1 MPSNSEATPID
12 LPAGPDPRPEVRPAG
27 PRAPHDVP
35 DLLKRA
41 LVGRPVASE
50 RMSATLLPKRIAL
63 PVFASDAL
71 SSVAYAPDEIL
82 LTLSLAG
89 MSAMTLSP
97 WVGAAVVI
105 VMMAVIASYRQ
116 TVHAYPSGGGGYA
129 VVRENLGARA
139 GLVVASALLVDYVL
153 TVAVSVSSGMQYLA
167 ATVPAARGHETT
179 LAVGVIGLLALLNL
193 RGVRESGTAFAIPVY
208 GFLLALGLMGAVGL
222 WQAVTGSLRPAVSA
236 QFEIAPDAAFS
247 QGLTGVVG
255 GFLIM
260 RAFSSGSAALTGI
273 EAVSNGVPAFRR
285 PKAANAATTLLLL
298 GLIAATMLMSV
309 LLLAGAAGVRFAQD
323 PAHQLLVDGGPV
335 GPSYAQDPVITQI
348 AATVFRGAP
357 ALFVAVA
364 VSTGVILVLAAN
376 TAFNGFPALGSV
388 LARDGYLPRQ
398 MHTRGDRLA
407 FSNGIVLLAL
417 AAIAFVVA
425 FHAEVTRLIQLY
437 IVGVFISFTLSQ
449 LGMVRYWTA
458 HLRTETDR
466 RARTRQHRS
475 RTINAFGFVMTAAV
489 LLVVLT
495 TKFTHGA
502 WLTLLVMVVLLA
514 VMRGIR
520 RHYLAVARD
529 IAVTDPSGSRA
540 LPPRVHGII
549 LVSKLHE
556 PAMRAVAYARATR
569 PTTLEAV
576 TVDIDVD
583 ESAAL
588 RKAWQDLDIPVP
600 LTVLESPF
608 REITRPVVD
617 YVRTVR
623 WASPRDLVV
632 VFVPE
637 YVVSHWWEQ
646 LLHNQSALRIKARLL
661 FTPGVVMASVPFQLH
676 ELDRPDLAAS
686 AGRSVRKVSR

>member
-1 MPSNSEATPID
+1 MPRNPRRTAAGA
-12 LPAGPDPRPEVRPAG
+12 PAH
-27 PRAPHDVP
+27 PRAPASLHDMP
-35 DLLKRA
+35 ELLKRA
-41 LVGRPVASE
+41 LVGRPLASD
-50 RMSATLLPKRIAL
+50 RMAATLLPKRIAL

-89 MSAMTLSP
+89 MSAVTLSP
-97 WVGAAVVI
+97 WVGAAVVL

-116 TVHAYPSGGGGYA
+116 TVRAYPSGGGGYA
-129 VVRENLGARA
+129 VVRENLGSRA

-153 TVAVSVSSGMQYLA
+153 TVAVSVSSAMQYLA
-167 ATVPAARGHETT
+167 ATVPAARGHQTALT
-179 LAVGVIGLLALLNL
+179 VAGIVLLALLNL
-193 RGVRESGTAFAIPVY
+193 RGVREAGTAFAVPVY
-208 GFLLALGLMGAVGL
+208 AFLLALGLMCAAGA
-222 WQAVTGSLRPAVSA
+222 WQAVTGTLHPAISA
-236 QFEIAPDAAFS
+236 NLEITGETPFDR
-247 QGLTGVVG
+247 GLVGVAG
-255 GFLIM
+255 GFLIL

-285 PKAANAATTLLLL
+285 PKADNAAVTLLLL
-298 GLIAATMLMSV
+298 GLIAATLLMSV
-309 LLLAGAAGVRFAQD
+309 LLLAGATAVRFAQD
-323 PAHQLLVDGGPV
+323 PSQQLLLDGRPV
-335 GPSYAQDPVITQI
+335 GPAYAQDPVITQI

-364 VSTGVILVLAAN
+364 VTTGLILVLAAN
-376 TAFNGFPALGSV
+376 TAFNGFPSLGSV

-417 AAIAFVVA
+417 AAMVFVVA

-458 HLRTETDR
+458 HLRTETDTR
-466 RARTRQHRS
+466 TRTRMHRARA
-475 RTINAFGFVMTAAV
+475 INGFGLLTTAAV
-489 LLVVLT
+489 LLVVLI

-502 WLTLLVMVVLLA
+502 WLTLLVMAAVLVAML
-514 VMRGIR
+514 GIHG
-520 RHYLAVARD
+520 HYRTVARD
-529 IAVTDPSGSRA
+529 IAVTDPAASRA
-540 LPPRVHGII
+540 MPPRVHGIV

-569 PTTLEAV
+569 PTTLEVV
-576 TVDIDVD
+576 TVDID
-583 ESAAL
+583 EEETASL
-588 RKAWQDLDIPVP
+588 RKAWEDFAVPVP

-617 YVRTVR
+617 YVRSLR
-623 WASPRDLVV
+623 WESPRDLVV

-637 YVVSHWWEQ
+637 YVVGHWWEQ

-676 ELDRPDLAAS
+676 EVDHPRPAPRTRRAARE
-686 AGRSVRKVSR
+686 GPR